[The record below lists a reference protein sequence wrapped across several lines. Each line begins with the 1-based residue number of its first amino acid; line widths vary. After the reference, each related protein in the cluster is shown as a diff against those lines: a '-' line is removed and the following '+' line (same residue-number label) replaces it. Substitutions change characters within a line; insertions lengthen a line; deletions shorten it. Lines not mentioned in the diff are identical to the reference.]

1 MTSVNSDSS
10 MVAPGHL
17 PQRHVCLSQL
27 DIMDHQLLD
36 DTFWEGRLIVLE
48 NKRCTSGRDLVSMWG
63 GGHRAGG
70 GASEALES
78 VQMIRLT
85 TVLPTNIFKQPQKA
99 LHSSWLK
106 LDATSTSLVV
116 RGASYIPPK
125 L

>member
-1 MTSVNSDSS
+1 MY
-10 MVAPGHL
+10 
-17 PQRHVCLSQL
+17 LSKGL
-27 DIMDHQLLD
+27 GEYVG
-36 DTFWEGRLIVLE
+36 W
-48 NKRCTSGRDLVSMWG
+48 

-85 TVLPTNIFKQPQKA
+85 TVLLTSIFKQPQKA

-106 LDATSTSLVV
+106 LDATPTSLVV
-116 RGASYIPPK
+116 CGASYIPPK